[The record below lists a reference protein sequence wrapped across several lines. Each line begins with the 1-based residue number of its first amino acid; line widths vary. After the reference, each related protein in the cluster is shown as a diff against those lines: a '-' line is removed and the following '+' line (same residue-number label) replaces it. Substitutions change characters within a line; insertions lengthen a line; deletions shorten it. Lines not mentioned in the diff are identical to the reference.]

1 MANSFGLAF
10 YKAQEATGTPLPLE
24 GTVLITVADRD
35 KAAVQEV
42 ARRFHELGF
51 KILSTVGTQAF
62 LAEQGIPAEPIAK
75 MREGRPNIA
84 DALIDGQIQL
94 VINTPRGKASKADD
108 AYIRQTAIR
117 CKVSYITTLAAAVA
131 AAKGIDACR
140 KGRGHAKSLQE
151 YHSDIK

>member
-1 MANSFGLAF
+1 M
-10 YKAQEATGTPLPLE
+10 
-24 GTVLITVADRD
+24 ITVADRD

-42 ARRFHELGF
+42 ALRFHELGF
-51 KILSTVGTQAF
+51 KILSTSGTQAF
-62 LAEQGIPAEPIAK
+62 LSEQGIPAESIAK
-75 MREGRPNIA
+75 MREGRPNIT

-117 CKVSYITTLAAAVA
+117 CRVPYITTLAAAVA

-151 YHSDIK
+151 YHADII